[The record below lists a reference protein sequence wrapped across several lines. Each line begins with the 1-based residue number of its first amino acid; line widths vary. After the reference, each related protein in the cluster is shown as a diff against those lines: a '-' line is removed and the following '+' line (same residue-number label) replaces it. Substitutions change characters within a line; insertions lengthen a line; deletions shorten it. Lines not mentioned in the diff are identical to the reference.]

1 MLMDAVG
8 LKQPEVVACVGA
20 GGKTSLVQSLAAAG
34 LGGPIVITTTTKMF
48 YRQVTAYPLVVNDN
62 YGAGVAQ
69 VMHILA
75 EQHQVAWFNRQAGE
89 KVIGIPPEWVD
100 KLAAVLPAVYILV
113 EADGARGCLIKTPSE
128 QEPVIPASTTRTVGI
143 VNLSAQGQPL
153 SVENTHRL
161 DLVTCRI
168 NKQPGEVI
176 TWQDI
181 ARLAVHQQGIFQ
193 YARGS
198 KVLLLSGC
206 DDKAARL
213 AAKQIAG
220 YVTLANVGIDRVVV
234 ATGYGAAMQAN
245 EVYVL

>member
-1 MLMDAVG
+1 MLVDAVG
-8 LKQPEVVACVGA
+8 LMQPGITACVGA

-48 YRQVTAYPLVVNDN
+48 YRQVTDYPLVVNDS
-62 YGAGVAQ
+62 YAAGVAQ
-69 VMHILA
+69 VTHILA
-75 EQHQVAWFNRQAGE
+75 EQHQVAWFARQAGE
-89 KVIGIPPEWVD
+89 KVIGIPPDWVD
-100 KLAAVLPAVYILV
+100 SLADALPTAYILV
-113 EADGARGCLIKTPSE
+113 EADGARGCLIKAPSE
-128 QEPVIPASTTRTVGI
+128 QEPVMPANTTRTVGI
-143 VNLSAQGQPL
+143 ANLTILGQPL
-153 SVENTHRL
+153 SVDTTQRL

-168 NKQPGEVI
+168 KKQPGELI

-198 KVLLLSGC
+198 KVLLLSGSG
-206 DDKAARL
+206 DKAACQ

-220 YVTLANVGIDRVVV
+220 YVKLANVGIERVVV
-234 ATGYGAAMQAN
+234 AAGYGAAMQAN